1 MLTVT
6 QGNRKLLT
14 QVSCHP
20 SPARSTSN
28 PHLCVS
34 YWTHTFTALLAE
46 GRRILMSSFS
56 VATSHRILRRFI
68 PVVRYIKV
76 ILQHSITQHLY
87 MFPMILASYL
97 LTVHHQTFLFIK
109 SRPVK
114 KYPSIWDWDLI
125 PLQYAS
131 QNLTKWMYKIQWN
144 KCIKHG

>member
-28 PHLCVS
+28 PHLSVS

-46 GRRILMSSFS
+46 WWRILMSSLS

-68 PVVRYIKV
+68 PAVRYLNAL
-76 ILQHSITQHLY
+76 LQHSITQHLY
-87 MFPMILASYL
+87 LFSLILASSL
-97 LTVHHQTFLFIK
+97 LTVHHQAFLFIK
-109 SRPVK
+109 SHPVK
-114 KYPSIWDWDLI
+114 MYLSIWDWGLI
-125 PLQYAS
+125 PLQYGS
-131 QNLTKWMYKIQWN
+131 
-144 KCIKHG
+144 